1 MAKRQPPQDAAK
13 ELRELKKKLAK
24 QRREMDEAQ
33 KRLILCLKK
42 CMKKVEHPPWHYG
55 PHCK

>member
-1 MAKRQPPQDAAK
+1 MAKHRPPQDPAE
-13 ELRELKKKLAK
+13 ELRKLKKKMAR

-33 KRLILCLKK
+33 KKLILCIKECLKK
-42 CMKKVEHPPWHYG
+42 LEHPPWHYG